1 MMGSAMRASTPA
13 PEQDPGQASRQDDPD
28 LGSVSLRDYFAAR
41 LPDRLREI
49 EEAWEAARAADWRE
63 AEARTF
69 HRLVHSLAGAGATF
83 GFPAVTDAARLL
95 EARLKPAAQGTQ
107 PPDDATVAGLLAGIR
122 QAGQMPQGAYS
133 FVSPGTASPEPAR
146 TDEPARKAL
155 LLLEAD
161 PAGNGPWLAQQLERF
176 GYRVRLLEQPEQL
189 AGEIERDPP
198 CAVLVDQAF
207 PAARLA
213 GALEPSRLR
222 RNLRHPI
229 KLLFLSD
236 RGDLES
242 RLAAVR
248 SGGEAYFTRPVDVGA
263 LVDHLDLLTGPP
275 AEVYRVL
282 VVETDEDLA
291 GECAGALRAA
301 GLQVVVETDPARFL
315 ETLAASRPD
324 VVLIGLELPGCGGS
338 ELAAVLHQLE
348 GFVATPVLF
357 LGRAGSDEDRLT
369 ALELGGDELLAR
381 PIDPLHLIASVTG
394 RARRGRRLASLLP
407 YDGLTSLLNHGNL
420 EQQLEAEL
428 ARAARERV
436 PVAYALLDLDRFR
449 GINETYGHAV
459 GDRLL
464 RTLALFLK
472 QRLRRSDIV
481 GRSGG
486 DEIGII
492 LPHTDGPTAHTVLD
506 NLRESFSR
514 LHQGFAD
521 VELAATFSGGI
532 AVFPDWPTPEL
543 LAEAAGRALA
553 AAKGAGRNRFM
564 MR

>member
-1 MMGSAMRASTPA
+1 MEAVMTPMRAPMRA
-13 PEQDPGQASRQDDPD
+13 PMKEDLD
-28 LGSVSLRDYFAAR
+28 LGSTSLRDYFAAR
-41 LPDRLREI
+41 LPDRLREV
-49 EEAWEAARAADWRE
+49 EEAWETARAAGWQE

-69 HRLVHSLAGAGATF
+69 HRLTHSLAGAGATF
-83 GFPAVTDAARLL
+83 GFPGVTDTARLL
-95 EARLKPAAQGTQ
+95 EQRLKPVAQGSQ
-107 PPDDATVAGLLAGIR
+107 PPPDDDTVAELLDGIR
-122 QAGQMPQGAYS
+122 QASQLPAS
-133 FVSPGTASPEPAR
+133 SPS
-146 TDEPARKAL
+146 DEPGRTPIVL
-155 LLLEAD
+155 VEDD
-161 PAGNGPWLAQQLERF
+161 PETGPWLAQQLERF
-176 GYRVRLLEQPEQL
+176 GYRVCLLSQPNAL
-189 AGEIERDPP
+189 DALDAEIERDPP
-198 CAVLVDQAF
+198 CAILVDQAF
-207 PAARLA
+207 PPARLA

-222 RNLRHPI
+222 RDLRNPI
-229 KLLFLSD
+229 KLVFLSE
-236 RGDLES
+236 RGDLEA
-242 RLAAVR
+242 RIAAVR
-248 SGGEAYFTRPVDVGA
+248 AGGEAYFTKPIDVGA
-263 LVDHLDLLTGPP
+263 LVDQLDLLTGAP

-282 VVETDEDLA
+282 VVEADEDLA

-301 GLQVVVETDPARFL
+301 GLQVVLETEPARFL

-324 VVLIGLELPGCGGS
+324 VVLLGLELPGCGGA
-338 ELAAVLHQLE
+338 ELAAVLRQLE
-348 GFVATPVLF
+348 GHVATPVLF
-357 LGRAGSDEDRLT
+357 LGPTGSDDDRLS

-381 PIDPLHLIASVTG
+381 PIDPLHLISSVTG
-394 RARRGRRLASLLP
+394 RARRGRRLASLIAC
-407 YDGLTSLLNHGNL
+407 DGLTSLLNHGNL

-436 PVAYALLDLDRFR
+436 PVSYARLDLDRFR

-492 LPHTDGPTAHTVLD
+492 LPNTDGATAHTVLD

-514 LHQGFAD
+514 LRQGFAG

-532 AVFPDWPTPEL
+532 AVFPDWPTQEL
-543 LAEAAGRALA
+543 LVEAADRALS
-553 AAKGAGRNRFM
+553 AAKGGGRNRLA